1 MRLFLY
7 YTVHTTI
14 NQLRKLLRTWVFF
27 MFLGFI
33 TAGGLIGY
41 VISWYYQRLK
51 AIDTVLPE
59 NISEFLEA
67 SNITTLNAIEL
78 AAGLVVLGILV
89 IQIIGAELSF
99 SRLFFQADVNLLF
112 ASDMTPQSV
121 LGFRVMTTIGTA
133 IAAAFFMGI
142 SLPSMARRFELSPY
156 AAFSILAAWCLTL
169 GFSVLFKILLYESGS
184 VHHFLRRNLRW
195 FIILALSIICFAFY
209 ISYKRSEDQIFL
221 LSAHKFFNAPM
232 TRFIPVWGWV
242 KGALLFALEG
252 NIPMSLCLTS
262 LSVISI
268 LLLIIAA
275 RHMKADYYE
284 DTLNRAEQLSRF
296 LDALNNGNVAL
307 LVTAPGQVKKTVNRD
322 GFHYGKGASVYFYKV
337 LYNRFRFSRF
347 GFVTKTSVT
356 YLIAAVGAGLFDR
369 VFIDEPISY
378 IPVLMLAVMVFFR
391 TIISPVTE
399 DIRKAS
405 FLIQPDSIWK
415 KLFFSLLGGSTSCA
429 MDVFFPLIAG
439 SAAASFNPLLGILY
453 LPALVTVDFFATAVG
468 TFVDVSIPASIG
480 STIKQ
485 VLQVILLYVGLIFDG
500 MMLINGIV
508 TGHDLVGFAFVAVV
522 NIVLGL
528 TFIGL
533 AGVWL
538 HPSQGLCP
546 KTPGF
551 VPKDKEA
558 NAAYSY
564 MGFALTFMFL
574 AIHIFQPLLAEMLP
588 GHPLLSLYLPI
599 YGIGFGFFLLLI
611 WCWRGLMPTASDS
624 AAEKVFMPTA
634 TDSAAENMRSQGGKK
649 LPLKRFLLLIPACF
663 FVMYS
668 GNVLGLILQGIFHI
682 LIPFSLPL
690 PETAAL
696 TIEQLPSQALFLA
709 VASPIME
716 EFIFRKI
723 VIDRLSPYGEKAAL
737 FMSALLFG
745 LFHGA
750 LNQLCYAFL
759 LGLIF
764 GYVYIKTKKLRYT
777 IILHVGINSLSTV
790 LLPTL
795 LAVAESAMPDAPLY
809 TVSIGSVL
817 TNPGVM
823 GLIIYMVLIILL
835 SLFGAVLF
843 FFGVR
848 QRQIEADTV
857 TAKTVFSAAGIV
869 TFIVI
874 SFIWLI

>member
-67 SNITTLNAIEL
+67 SNITALNAVEL

-133 IAAAFFMGI
+133 IAAAIFMGI
-142 SLPSMARRFELSPY
+142 SLPSMAKRFSLSPY
-156 AAFSILAAWCLTL
+156 AAFSVLAAWCLTL

-184 VHHFLRRNLRW
+184 IHHFLRRNLRW
-195 FIILALSIICFAFY
+195 FIILILSAICFSFY
-209 ISYKRSEDQIFL
+209 IFYKRSGDQNFL
-221 LSAHKFFNAPM
+221 LSAHRFFNSPL

-252 NIPMSLCLTS
+252 NISMSLCLTL
-262 LSVISI
+262 LSTFSI

-296 LDALNNGNVAL
+296 LDALNDGNVAL

-322 GFHYGKGASVYFYKV
+322 GFHYGEGASVYFYKV

-347 GFVTKTSVT
+347 GLVTKTSVT

-369 VFIDEPISY
+369 IFIDEPISY

-429 MDVFFPLIAG
+429 IDVFVPLIAG
-439 SAAASFNPLLGILY
+439 SAAAGFNPLMGIMY

-508 TGHDLVGFAFVAVV
+508 TGHDLIGFAFVAVV

-528 TFIGL
+528 TFLGL

-538 HPSQGLCP
+538 HPNRGLSP

-551 VPKDKEA
+551 VPKNKEA

-574 AIHIFQPLLAEMLP
+574 AIHISQPLLAEMLP
-588 GHPLLSLYLPI
+588 DHPLLSLYLPI
-599 YGIGFGFFLLLI
+599 YGIGFGVFMLLI
-611 WCWRGLMPTASDS
+611 RCWRHFMPTAAVS
-624 AAEKVFMPTA
+624 AAEKELSP
-634 TDSAAENMRSQGGKK
+634 DGNK
-649 LPLKRFLLLIPACF
+649 LPIKRFLILVPVCF

-668 GNVLGLILQGIFHI
+668 GNVLGLILQGIIHI

-696 TIEQLPSQALFLA
+696 TIEELPSQALFLA
-709 VASPIME
+709 VASPLME
-716 EFIFRKI
+716 EFIFRRI

-745 LFHGA
+745 LFHGS

-759 LGLIF
+759 LGLVF

-777 IILHVGINSLSTV
+777 IILHMGINSLSTV
-790 LLPTL
+790 LLPML
-795 LAVAESAMPDAPLY
+795 LAVAESAMPDVPLY
-809 TVSIGSVL
+809 TVPISSVL

-823 GLIIYMVLIILL
+823 GLIVYMILIILL
-835 SLFGAVLF
+835 SLLGAVLF

-857 TAKTVFSAAGIV
+857 TARTVFSAAGIV

-874 SFIWLI
+874 SLIWLV